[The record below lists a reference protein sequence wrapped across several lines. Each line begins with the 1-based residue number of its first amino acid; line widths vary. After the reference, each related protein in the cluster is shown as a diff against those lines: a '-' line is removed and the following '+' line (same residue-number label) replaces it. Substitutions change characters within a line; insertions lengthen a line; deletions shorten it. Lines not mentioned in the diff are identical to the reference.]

1 MAAAQKVPSAP
12 EPAAGQ
18 AIGQPVRRPAGSG
31 RPQSAESAA
40 PGARPASALTIYD
53 VARHAG
59 VSIAS
64 VSRVLNGHASPR
76 PETREKVLRAVD
88 ELGFVPDGAARALS
102 SRLKEVVSVVFR
114 RAREGV
120 GPIFEDEAENLAFID
135 VINRGVEA
143 AAQRRGFDLLLSS
156 VAVDDAAP
164 WQRIANLA
172 GKSDGVLLHD
182 RVLTTADIVRLSER
196 VPVVTLAGTPTRA
209 SVNICGDNSGGM
221 RELAVHLIADHGYS
235 SLGYLAGHLDSP
247 DSIARADAARQ
258 VAAQHGAAFREG
270 PQWCGEYTAA
280 GGAGVIRRLFARG
293 EPVPRA
299 IACANDQ
306 SALGAM
312 YALRERGLRVPQ
324 DVAVTGFDD
333 VPVARHLTPS
343 LTTVRQPIRQLGAE
357 AFELLHAMIAGERPD
372 RREVVLPVELALRAS
387 CGCPDLA
394 DAPPLTR
401 AATVG

>member
-1 MAAAQKVPSAP
+1 MAAQIPPAP
-12 EPAAGQ
+12 EPAVGQ
-18 AIGQPVRRPAGSG
+18 AAGRTSG
-31 RPQSAESAA
+31 PTPPRFAA
-40 PGARPASALTIYD
+40 PDDAPAARPAAALTIYD

-76 PETREKVLRAVD
+76 PDTRERVLRAVE

-102 SRLKEVVSVVFR
+102 SRLKEVVTVVFR
-114 RAREGV
+114 RAHEGGGRPV
-120 GPIFEDEAENLAFID
+120 FADEAENLAFID

-164 WQRIANLA
+164 WRRIASLA

-182 RVLTTADIVRLSER
+182 RVLTTADIVRLAGR
-196 VPVVTLAGTPTRA
+196 VPVVTLAGTPTEA
-209 SVNICGDNSGGM
+209 SVNICGDNDRGM
-221 RELAVHLIADHGYS
+221 FELARHLVAGHGYRG
-235 SLGYLAGHLDSP
+235 LGYLAGHLDSP
-247 DSIARADAARQ
+247 DSIARADAARR
-258 VAAQHGAAFREG
+258 VAARHGAEFFEG
-270 PQWCGEYTAA
+270 PDWSGEYTAA
-280 GGAGVIRRLFARG
+280 GGAAVIHRLLDSGGAL
-293 EPVPRA
+293 PRA

-312 YALRERGLRVPQ
+312 YALRERGLRVPE

-343 LTTVRQPIRQLGAE
+343 LTTVRQPIRRLGAD
-357 AFELLHAMIAGERPD
+357 AFELLHAMIAGARPER
-372 RREVVLPVELALRAS
+372 RQVVLPVELALRAS
-387 CGCPDLA
+387 CGCPDPA
-394 DAPPLTR
+394 
-401 AATVG
+401 G

>member
-1 MAAAQKVPSAP
+1 MAAQDPPSSV
-12 EPAAGQ
+12 EPAA
-18 AIGQPVRRPAGSG
+18 RPG
-31 RPQSAESAA
+31 
-40 PGARPASALTIYD
+40 SALTIYD

-76 PETREKVLRAVD
+76 PETRERVLRAVD

-114 RAREGV
+114 RAHEGS
-120 GPIFEDEAENLAFID
+120 GPVFEDEAENLAFID

-156 VAVDDAAP
+156 VAVDDATP
-164 WQRIANLA
+164 WRRIANLA

-182 RVLTTADIVRLSER
+182 RVLIPDDIARLADR
-196 VPVVTLAGTPTRA
+196 VPVVTLAGTPTPA
-209 SVNICGDNSGGM
+209 SVNICGDNGRGM
-221 RELAVHLIADHGYS
+221 RELAEHLLGGHGYPG
-235 SLGYLAGHLDSP
+235 LGYLAGHLDSP
-247 DSIARADAARQ
+247 DSIDRAEAARQ
-258 VAAQHGAAFREG
+258 VAARHGAAFFEG
-270 PQWCGEYTAA
+270 PQWCGEYNAA
-280 GGAGVIRRLFARG
+280 GGAGVIHRLLDGGA
-293 EPVPRA
+293 PLPRA

-306 SALGAM
+306 SALGAIH
-312 YALRERGLRVPQ
+312 ALRERGLRVPQ

-357 AFELLHAMIAGERPD
+357 AFELLHAMIAGARPD
-372 RREVVLPVELALRAS
+372 GREVVLPVELALRAS
-387 CGCPDLA
+387 CGCPDSGG
-394 DAPPLTR
+394 APPPAP
-401 AATVG
+401 AAAAG